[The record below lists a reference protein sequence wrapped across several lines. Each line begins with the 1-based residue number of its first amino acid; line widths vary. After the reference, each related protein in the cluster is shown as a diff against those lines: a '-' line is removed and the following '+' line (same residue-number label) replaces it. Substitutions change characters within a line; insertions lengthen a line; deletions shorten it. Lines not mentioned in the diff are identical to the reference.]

1 MKTAR
6 RPYRF
11 AIPGSCLTAFL
22 VTLIVCMVCP
32 RAGAQAPTQTKGR
45 QVVLKGAR
53 LIDGTGRPPIE
64 NSLVVIEGTEI
75 IAIGK
80 AGGASV
86 PQNAVVQDMTGKTIM
101 PAIIN
106 LHGHLGLSNNGAD
119 SAAGHYTEE
128 NVVKQ
133 LNKYLSYGVATVA
146 SFGQDEDLVFSIRAD
161 QRAGKIG
168 GSRLFTAGRGF
179 LEYTGKSNPNDH
191 RYRPQNPDEAR
202 ADVRELATHHPDY
215 LKMWVDDG
223 LGHGTKIKPE
233 IYRAIIDEAHKQH
246 IRAFAHEY
254 YLADAK
260 ALLAAGLDG
269 FAHSIRDQAVDN
281 ELITAMKARGV
292 FLIPTLVRDETLFAY
307 ADNVKWI
314 DDPFFQSGLE
324 PGALVMIRSPQTVEK
339 FRQDPDIA
347 KYRAG
352 LEMAKNNLKALS
364 AAGVKIAFGT
374 DSGIPTRFPGYLEHR
389 ELQLMVEA
397 GLTPMQAI
405 VAATGTNAEILGG
418 AKQFGTLQAGRAAE
432 FIVLDANPLDD
443 IRNTE
448 RLSAVWREGKPVPAV
463 SAKSTSTRAALQ

>member
-1 MKTAR
+1 MKAAR
-6 RPYRF
+6 HPHRF
-11 AIPGSCLTAFL
+11 AVPTAFL
-22 VTLIVCMVCP
+22 VMLTVCLACP
-32 RAGAQAPTQTKGR
+32 RAVAQAPTQTKDR
-45 QVVLKGAR
+45 LVALKGAR

-64 NSLVVIEGTEI
+64 NSVLVIEGSQI
-75 IAIGK
+75 VAAGK
-80 AGGASV
+80 AG
-86 PQNAVVQDMTGKTIM
+86 AVSIPKDAAIQDVAGKTIM
-101 PAIIN
+101 PALIN

-128 NVVKQ
+128 NVAKQ

-179 LEYTGKSNPNDH
+179 LEYTGKSNPTDH
-191 RYRPQNPDEAR
+191 RYRPQNLEEAR
-202 ADVRELATHHPDY
+202 ADVRELAAHHPDY

-246 IRAFAHEY
+246 IRVFAHEY

-281 ELITAMKARGV
+281 ELIMAMKSRGV

-324 PGALVMIRSPQTVEK
+324 PGALTIIRSPQTVGK

-352 LEMAKNNLKALS
+352 LEMAKKNLKALS
-364 AAGVKIAFGT
+364 DAGVKIAFGT

-418 AKQFGTLQAGRAAE
+418 TKQFGTLQAGRAAE
-432 FIVLDANPLDD
+432 FILLDANPLDD

-448 RLSAVWREGKPVPAV
+448 KLSAVWQAGKPVHSV
-463 SAKSTSTRAALQ
+463 SAGSTSTRASRQ

>member
-1 MKTAR
+1 MKTAKPR
-6 RPYRF
+6 HSF
-11 AIPGSCLTAFL
+11 AFL
-22 VTLIVCMVCP
+22 GVFLLVLVVYP
-32 RAGAQAPTQTKGR
+32 RAGAQAPTQTKAR

-53 LIDGTGRPPIE
+53 LIDGTGRPAIE
-64 NSLVVIEGTEI
+64 NSVLVIEGKQI
-75 IAIGK
+75 VAAGK
-80 AGGASV
+80 AG
-86 PQNAVVQDMTGKTIM
+86 AVSIPKDAAVEDVSGKTIM

-128 NVVKQ
+128 NVAKQ
-133 LNKYLSYGVATVA
+133 LNKYLSYGVATMA
-146 SFGQDEDLVFSIRAD
+146 SFGQDDDLIFSIRAD
-161 QRAGKIG
+161 QHAGKIG
-168 GSRLFTAGRGF
+168 GARFFAAGRGF
-179 LEYTGKSNPNDH
+179 LEPGKANPADH
-191 RYRPQNPDEAR
+191 RYRPQTAEEAR

-223 LGHGTKIKPE
+223 LGHGTKMKPE

-246 IRAFAHEY
+246 FRAFAHEY

-260 ALLAAGLDG
+260 SLLAAGLDG

-281 ELITAMKARGV
+281 ELIAAMKARGV
-292 FLIPTLVRDETLFAY
+292 FLIPTLVRDEVLFAY
-307 ADNVKWI
+307 ADNLKWV
-314 DDPFFQSGLE
+314 DDPFFQAGLE
-324 PGALVMIRSPQTVEK
+324 PGALAIIRSSQTVDK
-339 FRQDPDIA
+339 IRQDPDIA

-352 LEMAKNNLKALS
+352 LEMAKKNLKALS

-448 RLSAVWREGKPVPAV
+448 KLSAVWQAGKPVPSV
-463 SAKSTSTRAALQ
+463 SAKSTSTITSRR